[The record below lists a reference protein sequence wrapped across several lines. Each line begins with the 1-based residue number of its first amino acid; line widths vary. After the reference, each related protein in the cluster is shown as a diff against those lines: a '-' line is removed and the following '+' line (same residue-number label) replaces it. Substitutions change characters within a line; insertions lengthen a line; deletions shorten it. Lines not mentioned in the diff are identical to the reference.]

1 MGQSIA
7 ASRSAPDVEPSKKDP
22 WLPPGSYAIDPAK
35 PHRKPSNSCTRIR
48 EDGQG
53 RCCGRCDGLWCF
65 EDFHDV
71 LQDASAPDLA
81 AWQSFCVGRPRKERA
96 AQRSEENRRKEPG
109 IAQLFVVKAGQGFVV
124 NTSDCVGKSSKDLF
138 SYVAASLGWKEVD
151 LPDAKV
157 RPSIFC
163 VMQSADLL
171 KRLPL
176 SPQSWASR
184 YLGAPDVCDKGN
196 FARMLRATRSLCSE
210 DYFSFSP
217 KTWVLPEELTD
228 LRSTLEK
235 SKGTFIVKPEDG
247 SQGDGIFLVRG
258 LRNFDV
264 KISTQ
269 APKAVVQKYISKPL
283 LLGSLKFDLRMY
295 VLVAGGCSDSPPV
308 VQLCRE
314 GLARFCTEAYES
326 WHHEH
331 SPKALRGLQPLTYI
345 ASQLETLGAKVLIAL
360 GAGDVKEYPDFNPD
374 AFYHDVQV
382 IAQRSL
388 ALMAPVLLSGSRPEA
403 GSERRLFQIFG
414 FDIMLDNKYKAYLL
428 EVNNSPSLCI
438 DEALPVDGRASELD
452 GRASKTREKD
462 TRQSY
467 IPVPFDAELWPLL
480 ARLEQLYSRS
490 GGVKSF
496 SSTALRRI
504 FEPLCGA
511 QLQKHDLDLLAQ
523 RCRSSSFVG
532 HDKAARPDALRF
544 FEPWQQLDFVE
555 VLIRVGERAFGRGSP
570 RELVERTLKALD
582 T

>member
-1 MGQSIA
+1 MEEEPPPPPVPP
-7 ASRSAPDVEPSKKDP
+7 AP
-22 WLPPGSYAIDPAK
+22 PPP
-35 PHRKPSNSCTRIR
+35 PP
-48 EDGQG
+48 
-53 RCCGRCDGLWCF
+53 
-65 EDFHDV
+65 
-71 LQDASAPDLA
+71 P
-81 AWQSFCVGRPRKERA
+81 P
-96 AQRSEENRRKEPG
+96 SEEKDQHASPKK
-109 IAQLFVVKAGQGFVV
+109 KAGQGFVV

-314 GLARFCTEAYES
+314 GLARFCTEAYEEPNQKNM
-326 WHHEH
+326 HHCMGHLTNYSLNKRSEKFEH
-331 SPKALRGLQPLTYI
+331 CGQSMADVFGDENTSSKRPLTVCLRQL
-345 ASQLETLGAKVLIAL
+345 SQ
-360 GAGDVKEYPDFNPD
+360 EYPDFNPD

-462 TRQSY
+462 KLCHCMDMAQVHWHQTSLVDLEIKSVMMQGAFQILDQLHRCAPLAVSSY

-544 FEPWQQLDFVE
+544 FDFVE